1 MPRAENHST
10 KDQNV
15 LFTSSCCLIS
25 RIDVNQ
31 ILAVMTGTKDRRVA
45 YRQGSLL
52 APHSHAS
59 SFSGPGSTPQRV
71 SKRSYINSATTSTL
85 SRLSLSIESSQP
97 TRHTSQPSQFT
108 ELRTNKAAMSASN
121 PSPIPTTSASQSHAP
136 QQSAS
141 SPTSA
146 SSSSLIG
153 SERNYPVNPDPSSR
167 PKVIS
172 RKSSG
177 TNIVARDDPHIELQ
191 EGDETFEPDDARA
204 MSPRRTSEGLEKMSQ
219 DSRRQ
224 LSQSVLPQLLS

>member
-1 MPRAENHST
+1 MYIFNEGPKCT
-10 KDQNV
+10 
-15 LFTSSCCLIS
+15 LY
-25 RIDVNQ
+25 
-31 ILAVMTGTKDRRVA
+31 ILLLPNIKDRRQSNPCGNDRNQRSSGRISSGKPA
-45 YRQGSLL
+45 GSTH
-52 APHSHAS
+52 PHAS
-59 SFSGPGSTPQRV
+59 SGPGSTPQRV
-71 SKRSYINSATTSTL
+71 SKRSYINSTTTSTL

-146 SSSSLIG
+146 SSSLSIG
-153 SERNYPVNPDPSSR
+153 SERNYPPNPGPSSR

-177 TNIVARDDPHIELQ
+177 TNIIARDDPHIELQ
-191 EGDETFEPDDARA
+191 EGDETFGSDDART